1 MIWWF
6 TGECNIIFNNLAKQ
20 ILMEFEHKDWLI
32 EFLSGAFEVLFSVGY
47 EEADDSLILPLS
59 VPISKVRL

>member
-1 MIWWF
+1 
-6 TGECNIIFNNLAKQ
+6 
-20 ILMEFEHKDWLI
+20 MEFEHKDWLI